1 MVEAEVMQPK
11 AVVVEL
17 TADPE
22 EVGVILLVLLEQQ
35 AKETQAAQVLTHKA
49 VAVAVQVQ
57 LVADR
62 AQVLVHQTTMQPAA
76 ARHIRAEAKVHL
88 QVYKTAVLPLVV
100 KVVLALVLQMGTPSD
115 RVVMVPV
122 EQL

>member
-1 MVEAEVMQPK
+1 MQPK

-22 EVGVILLVLLEQQ
+22 EVEVILLVLLEQLV
-35 AKETQAAQVLTHKA
+35 KETQAARALTHKA

-57 LVADR
+57 VVAAR
-62 AQVLVHQTTMQPAA
+62 VQVLVHQTTMQPAA
-76 ARHIRAEAKVHL
+76 ARHILLVELVHL
-88 QVYKTAVLPLVV
+88 QVHQTAVLPLVV
-100 KVVLALVLQMGTPSD
+100 KAVLVMVLLVETIYDM
-115 RVVMVPV
+115 VVMVPV